1 MARSIPRSSDAPT
14 ISSAAA
20 PRAVAESVLE
30 REKSRAVSTWLVVG
44 SFGVIVASFLA
55 LGVYFWATRR
65 DVIFEDWTWFLTTA
79 IGLAASVV
87 LGVLFYQAT
96 NRLPI
101 QISRQLIELDENLQ
115 SPLTGYETVTRRI
128 IEVCESAEH
137 YYLAATRM
145 PIIGAISDGPYK
157 QQYQT
162 ALTSKI
168 LARVR
173 TELVCLDDD
182 PLYEFVR
189 TGSPQGFQVRDAE
202 SIVREFLEQQLP
214 SYVRQVGTKVSL
226 GRAPFMPIQIA
237 IADGNRAILYFS
249 PRRDLTKD
257 SDIRGF
263 YTTNRDII
271 SALIVGF
278 YYIQAESR
286 EVFSTLSYERPE
298 DAQNTP
304 PIAQEEPP

>member
-1 MARSIPRSSDAPT
+1 MKPRPSQTPRISTVVAPNV
-14 ISSAAA
+14 
-20 PRAVAESVLE
+20 VAESVDITNGTPTV
-30 REKSRAVSTWLVVG
+30 SRSLVIFSFGLIVVTFVALGIYFLVTNRDG
-44 SFGVIVASFLA
+44 SFQ
-55 LGVYFWATRR
+55 
-65 DVIFEDWTWFLTTA
+65 DWTWFITTA

-87 LGVLFYQAT
+87 LGALFYQAS
-96 NRLPI
+96 NRLPN
-101 QISRQLIELDENLQ
+101 QISRQLLELDEALQ

-128 IEVCESAEH
+128 IDVCESADH

-145 PIIGAISDGPYK
+145 PLIGAISDGPYC

-173 TELVCLDDD
+173 TELVCLDDE
-182 PLYEFVR
+182 PLYSFVKS
-189 TGSPQGFQVRDAE
+189 GAPQGFLVRDAE
-202 SIVREFLEQQLP
+202 GIIREFLEQQLP
-214 SYVRQVGTKVSL
+214 SYTRQTGTKVAL
-226 GRAPFMPIQIA
+226 GRMPLMPIQMA

-249 PRRDLTKD
+249 PRRDLTQD

-278 YYIQAESR
+278 YYIQKESH
-286 EVFSTLSYERPE
+286 EEFSTLGYESDNDDRTG
-298 DAQNTP
+298 DT
-304 PIAQEEPP
+304 

>member
-1 MARSIPRSSDAPT
+1 VRATPPPRTNSAGHNG
-14 ISSAAA
+14 ISAAAA
-20 PRAVAESVLE
+20 PRDVTEVAISSPT
-30 REKSRAVSTWLVVG
+30 RKIVSTRLVLASFGLVVLAFLILATY
-44 SFGVIVASFLA
+44 FGF
-55 LGVYFWATRR
+55 TRR
-65 DVIFEDWTWFLTTA
+65 TGKFEDWLWFTTTA
-79 IGLAASVV
+79 LGLAGSVALGLLFFQAS
-87 LGVLFYQAT
+87 
-96 NRLPI
+96 NELPF
-101 QISRQLIELDENLQ
+101 QISRQLLDLDETLQ

-145 PIIGAISDGPYK
+145 PLIGAISDGPYC

-173 TELVCLDDD
+173 TELVCLEDG

-189 TGSPQGFQVRDAE
+189 TGAPQGFKIKDAE
-202 SIVREFLEQQLP
+202 SVIREFLEQQLP
-214 SYVRQVGTKVSL
+214 SYVRQSGTKLIL
-226 GRAPFMPIQIA
+226 GRSAFMPIQMA
-237 IADGNRAILYFS
+237 IADGNKAILYFS
-249 PRRDLTKD
+249 PRRDLTQD

-278 YYIQAESR
+278 YYIQHESR
-286 EVFSTLSYERPE
+286 QEFSTLGFE
-298 DAQNTP
+298 ANG
-304 PIAQEEPP
+304 A